1 MTYATVNHRSN
12 RASTWIE
19 KRFMSLES
27 TKKQYMDL
35 VGQKHW
41 GMKRFKMLDDLMG
54 GGTYEEIKRL
64 AEHR

>member
-1 MTYATVNHRSN
+1 
-12 RASTWIE
+12 
-19 KRFMSLES
+19 MSLES